1 MKKGLIVLLSFSLV
15 FICSTLGL
23 AQEVGPEVGS
33 IEGYADFSTHGTI
46 INAGG
51 RMWMG
56 ETDFFRYAAGGE
68 IAFGLDAG
76 GESAH
81 SEYDYYGHVNEG
93 LGVFGVATLD
103 WTHFLAE
110 YFDPAGIFSK
120 HGIEVK
126 NNFILGYRLSIADTR
141 YHDSEVQFNWIS
153 ETTYPITDDIDLA
166 LKTGS
171 RGFGFG
177 ANMQF

>member
-1 MKKGLIVLLSFSLV
+1 MKKLLVVMLSFSLI
-15 FICSTLGL
+15 FIFSAVGF
-23 AQEVGPEVGS
+23 AQGVGPELGS
-33 IEGYADFSTHGTI
+33 MEGYADFSTNGTVL
-46 INAGG
+46 NAGA

-76 GESAH
+76 RELSY
-81 SEYDYYGHVNEG
+81 SDYDYYGHQNEG

-103 WTHFLAE
+103 WTNFLAE
-110 YFDPAGIFSK
+110 YFDPAGIFSE
-120 HGIEVK
+120 HGVEIK
-126 NNFILGYRLSIADTR
+126 NNFALGYRLSIADTR
-141 YHDSEVQFNWIS
+141 YHDSGVDFNLIS

-166 LKTGS
+166 LKTGA